1 MPSLS
6 MFYGIIIYMYYK
18 DNKQHH
24 KPHIH
29 VFYQDDEVIVEIPNG
44 NILEGKI
51 PKNKMKL
58 LSAWIE
64 IHQDELIADWKLAT
78 QGQKLYK
85 IEPLR

>member
-29 VFYQDDEVIVEIPNG
+29 AMYQDDEVVIEIPNG
-44 NILEGKI
+44 QILEGKI
-51 PKNKMKL
+51 PNRKMKL
-58 LSAWIE
+58 LVASIE
-64 IHQDELIADWKLAT
+64 LHQDELMADWKLAIE
-78 QGQKLYK
+78 GQKLYK

>member
-18 DNKQHH
+18 DNNQHH

-29 VFYQDDEVIVEIPNG
+29 AIYQDDEVIIEIPNG
-44 NILEGKI
+44 EILEGKI
-51 PKNKMKL
+51 PKSKMKL
-58 LSAWIE
+58 LTAWVE
-64 IHQDELIADWKLAT
+64 LHQDELMADWKLALD
-78 QGQKLYK
+78 GQKPYK